1 MAEQY
6 DEREARKAYVRRRQR
21 TVFSIVGAV
30 LVVALI
36 ASFLLYFGVIRID
49 KESQNSVKPN
59 YGVAVPCAAKN
70 EDGSAMK
77 WSDNS
82 TVPVEVLNGTEFRGL
97 AGAVS
102 EALKNRQFNVVNV
115 DNYKSKKVERTT
127 IYFGVNAINPAY
139 TLNQYFTDA
148 VMKMDDRQDRTV
160 DVVVGGSFNNLRSE
174 SEVKKQGS
182 TIVDFEGCKTTEE
195 MQKAGLP
202 KTFTHKE
209 IN

>member
-21 TVFSIVGAV
+21 TVFTIIGAI
-30 LVVALI
+30 LVVALVM
-36 ASFLLYFGVIRID
+36 SLLVSFGVIKVDQQARAQS
-49 KESQNSVKPN
+49 EPN

-70 EDGSAMK
+70 EDGSAMD
-77 WSDNS
+77 WSNNA
-82 TVPVEVLNGTEFRGL
+82 TVPVEVLNGTDSRGL
-97 AGAVS
+97 ASAVS
-102 EALKNRQFNVVNV
+102 EALKNNQFNVVRVDDFTTKNV
-115 DNYKSKKVERTT
+115 KRTT

-160 DVVVGGSFNNLRSE
+160 DVVIGASFSDLKSE
-174 SEVKKQGS
+174 KEVKKQGS
-182 TIVDFEGCKTTEE
+182 KIIDVEGCKATAD

-202 KTFTHKE
+202 KAFDHKE

>member
-6 DEREARKAYVRRRQR
+6 DEREARKAYVRRRQKI
-21 TVFSIVGAV
+21 VFSVTGAI
-30 LVVALI
+30 LVVVLI
-36 ASFLLYFGVIRID
+36 VASLFYTGVINVNQ
-49 KESQNSVKPN
+49 KAKTVTKPN

-77 WSDNS
+77 WSDNNS
-82 TVPVEVLNGTEFRGL
+82 VILRVRNGTEFSGL

-102 EALKNRQFNVVNV
+102 EALKDRQFDVRTV
-115 DNYKSKKVERTT
+115 DNYTSSKVERTT

-139 TLNQYFTDA
+139 TVKEYIPDA
-148 VMKMDDRQDRTV
+148 VLVMDDRQDRLV
-160 DVVVGGSFNNLRSE
+160 DVVVGATFNNLNTE
-174 SEVKKQGS
+174 KQIKKDGD
-182 TIVDFEGCKTTEE
+182 TIKDFEGCKTVQE

-202 KTFTHKE
+202 KAAEHTA